1 MTIVRG
7 KPHEEDSS
15 LRDLLKISELERQN
29 KQKRCESNDAIS
41 ENDKQKIKSH
51 QSGSDSTVQYGGN
64 AATLSDVSKR
74 ASELDLVIE
83 IDNGETSHI

>member
-15 LRDLLKISELERQN
+15 LHDLLRIRELERQN
-29 KQKRCESNDAIS
+29 KQKRYENDAVS
-41 ENDKQKIKSH
+41 ANDKQKIKSH
-51 QSGSDSTVQYGGN
+51 QSSSDSTVQCGSN
-64 AATLSDVSKR
+64 TAALSDVSKR

>member
-1 MTIVRG
+1 MTIVG
-7 KPHEEDSS
+7 VKPHEEESS
-15 LRDLLKISELERQN
+15 LRDLLRISELQRQH
-29 KQKRCESNDAIS
+29 KHKRYENNDAIS

-51 QSGSDSTVQYGGN
+51 QSNSDSTVQYGN